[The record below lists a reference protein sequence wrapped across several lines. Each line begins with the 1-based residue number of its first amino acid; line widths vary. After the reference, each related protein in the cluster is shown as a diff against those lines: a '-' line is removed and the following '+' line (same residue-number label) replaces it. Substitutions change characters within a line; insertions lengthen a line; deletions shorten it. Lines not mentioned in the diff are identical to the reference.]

1 MIKTLLP
8 ISFLFLLASCSQK
21 IYFFEADK
29 LEMDEPNDLD
39 IEVNAF
45 FAGDALD
52 YVVFELDVRN
62 NTMDTIHLNYNDIYL
77 SIKEEQEVVLNA
89 LDKFDLIEDA
99 KSRQEHH
106 KREKRGND
114 IGNAILIGLDLFLV
128 GSGNLNAVDGLIYT
142 TETASYMLE
151 DSRAYKLLKGSID
164 EQIQYIEDWVL
175 QYAYIPPQS
184 EDTWD
189 ILFERKLYDNYADL
203 VVKIKEKE
211 YSIPFN
217 IITKEERIR

>member
-1 MIKTLLP
+1 
-8 ISFLFLLASCSQK
+8 
-21 IYFFEADK
+21 
-29 LEMDEPNDLD
+29 
-39 IEVNAF
+39 
-45 FAGDALD
+45 
-52 YVVFELDVRN
+52 
-62 NTMDTIHLNYNDIYL
+62 MDTIHLNYNDIYL